1 MRTRVEAEMTP
12 RWRRIGGGAAAVPGE
27 LRGGGDG
34 RRDADVGVIS
44 GRSRVISG
52 TLAQAWLLLDEM
64 EMQWVP
70 LSYTWRLNE
79 RHYGPHRPRRLPRP
93 ALSHY
98 S

>member
-1 MRTRVEAEMTP
+1 MRRVERVFCSLHERTIKTASLLLDE
-12 RWRRIGGGAAAVPGE
+12 VE
-27 LRGGGDG
+27 
-34 RRDADVGVIS
+34 IS

-79 RHYGPHRPRRLPRP
+79 RHYGVSPT
-93 ALSHY
+93 AAAAETGS
-98 S
+98 